1 MTGLAAVTI
10 RIRVGTLVTI
20 IGYRPP
26 ALVAKQAITVDR
38 LSGGRLTLGLGQRG
52 APLCHSMTGT
62 PV

>member
-1 MTGLAAVTI
+1 MTGLAAVTS

-38 LSGGRLTLGLGQRG
+38 ISAGRLTLGLG
-52 APLCHSMTGT
+52 
-62 PV
+62 